1 MAAAAACDVTS
12 LWEAGP
18 LGALRDRSHHRDAAV
33 RGANLFIK
41 IEPGKTVSCVADERR
56 MAMKDTWQGGR
67 IRGMRIPAVWMAEV
81 GMGAMGRV
89 AGFFS

>member
-1 MAAAAACDVTS
+1 
-12 LWEAGP
+12 
-18 LGALRDRSHHRDAAV
+18 
-33 RGANLFIK
+33 
-41 IEPGKTVSCVADERR
+41 